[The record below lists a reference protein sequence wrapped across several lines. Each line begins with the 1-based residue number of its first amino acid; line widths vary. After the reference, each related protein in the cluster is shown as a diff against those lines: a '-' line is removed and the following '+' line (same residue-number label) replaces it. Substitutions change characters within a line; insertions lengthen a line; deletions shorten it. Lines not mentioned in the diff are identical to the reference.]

1 MAEVGALPGIRV
13 IPAVLCDYICTR
25 QSSTLEEAPPCPG
38 NKEATNVRLE
48 SKSTDLQWFMSF
60 IFLFVYVSV

>member
-25 QSSTLEEAPPCPG
+25 QSSTLEEAPRCPG

-48 SKSTDLQWFMSF
+48 SKSTDLQ
-60 IFLFVYVSV
+60 